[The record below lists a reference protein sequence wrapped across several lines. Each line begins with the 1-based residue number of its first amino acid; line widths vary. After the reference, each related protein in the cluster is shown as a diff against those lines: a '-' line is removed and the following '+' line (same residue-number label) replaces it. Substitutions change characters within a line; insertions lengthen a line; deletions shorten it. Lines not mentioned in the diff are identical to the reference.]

1 MALPMSSALKL
12 ALEQRHI
19 AEPLVL
25 ASLTRDEVIGILGWD
40 NANPLHEELELVLA
54 SAISLENR
62 QLRDL
67 VHMTIEQETDNHEM
81 NFAFRILVGL
91 LARMA
96 SIHGDGT
103 PSSRLCAICVD
114 NCVKTWGGREASR
127 LP

>member
-25 ASLTRDEVIGILGWD
+25 ANLTRDEVIGILGWD

-54 SAISLENR
+54 TAISLENR

-67 VHMTIEQETDNHEM
+67 VHMTIEQETDMH
-81 NFAFRILVGL
+81 
-91 LARMA
+91 
-96 SIHGDGT
+96 
-103 PSSRLCAICVD
+103 
-114 NCVKTWGGREASR
+114 
-127 LP
+127 